1 MISAANY
8 SVADFPQTALGAVRP
23 SYGTSNGVSGPLSS
37 SPIIPGRGCSRLT
50 RTGICGCRGCG
61 SKDRRSVRST
71 REPAGDRQVVEV
83 AGRCGG
89 LSRGLVAWALA
100 KRAAVALG
108 TGVLIGEAA
117 VSLQD
122 LRDRAQLR
130 LGRQTFR
137 LSTKPRGPRL
147 ACSVLMAR
155 RFFGRWDRLGN
166 HIAPKFFHVDLQKG
180 VRGTRQSTSV
190 RIM

>member
-1 MISAANY
+1 MWWL
-8 SVADFPQTALGAVRP
+8 VAR
-23 SYGTSNGVSGPLSS
+23 
-37 SPIIPGRGCSRLT
+37 
-50 RTGICGCRGCG
+50 
-61 SKDRRSVRST
+61 
-71 REPAGDRQVVEV
+71 
-83 AGRCGG
+83 
-89 LSRGLVAWALA
+89 LVAWALA

-122 LRDRAQLR
+122 LRDRAQVEAGASDIQALDEAAR
-130 LGRQTFR
+130 TAARMLGLDGSQI
-137 LSTKPRGPRL
+137 LWP
-147 ACSVLMAR
+147 M
-155 RFFGRWDRLGN
+155 DRLGN